1 MSTRRDRSITSVVSQ
16 NARKDVRE
24 ITLGQAIREALAEE
38 MRRDQYVFIMG
49 EDVAE
54 AGTPFK
60 VLSGLVEEF
69 GTGRV
74 IDSPISEAGITGI
87 GVGGAMTGL
96 RPVIDIMFGDF
107 IGIAMDQLFNQAAK
121 VHYMSGGKLKVPMVL
136 RTTLGATRRTAA
148 QHSQS
153 LHAWVSHIPGLKVVL
168 PSTPFDAK
176 GLLKTAIRDNNP
188 VVFFEDKM
196 MYQLK
201 GPVPEGDYT
210 IPFGV
215 ADIKR
220 AGTDITLV
228 ATSSMVQI
236 ALAAAELLEKIGIS
250 AEVIDPRT
258 TVPLDTKTFIESV
271 KKTSRAII
279 VDEGYQQYGVTAEIA
294 SVIAEGAFYY
304 LDAPI
309 KRMGAMNVPVPF
321 SPVLEDLTVPTA
333 TSVLEVAKVL
343 CGRV

>member
-1 MSTRRDRSITSVVSQ
+1 MPSTVANQ
-16 NARKDVRE
+16 NANKGVRE
-24 ITLGQAIREALAEE
+24 LTLGQAIREALAEE
-38 MRRDQYVFIMG
+38 LRRDQYVFIMG

-69 GTGRV
+69 GTNRV

-87 GVGGAMTGL
+87 GVGGAMTGV
-96 RPVIDIMFGDF
+96 RPIIDIMFGDF
-107 IGIAMDQLFNQAAK
+107 LGIAMDQLFNQAAK

-168 PSTPFDAK
+168 PSTPYDAK
-176 GLLKTAIRDNNP
+176 GLLKTAIRDDNP

-201 GPVPEGDYT
+201 GPVPEEDYT

-220 AGTDITLV
+220 TGSDVTLV

-250 AEVIDPRT
+250 AEIIDPRT
-258 TVPLDTKTFIESV
+258 TVPLDTAALIESA
-271 KKTSRAII
+271 KKTSRAIV
-279 VDEGYQQYGVTAEIA
+279 VDEGYEQYGVTAEIA
-294 SVIAEGAFYY
+294 SVIADGAFYY
-304 LDAPI
+304 LDAPV

-321 SPVLEDLTVPTA
+321 SPVLEDMTVPTA
-333 TSVLEVAKVL
+333 ATVVELAKTL